1 MTARL
6 ITMLILLPFELLKGE
21 EPRDPYQDV
30 APDLVRQV
38 DLAKKK
44 QDGSDTRQ
52 KDEAESLL
60 LDVLKRKPD
69 YYRALYNLGLIYLD
83 KNEAD
88 KAVDVLTK
96 AKGVRYKNNLR
107 DDNAILNTL
116 GWAYLNAGDLKQAE
130 FYLKAA
136 YDTKSQNDGPTNERI
151 LNNLGFLY
159 LQEGKTTEARK
170 FLDESKKQF
179 NSSRANSIL
188 NLVSEYEQRQ
198 NQSQSSKEP
207 WAVYGQR
214 AKAGGEWSE
223 RHFNEIGKDKKATPR
238 AGDIVDAFENVY
250 VRTTLP
256 VWDNNSNDFVH
267 GAIVGYI
274 KPGDR
279 LQVLEV
285 IDYNAMDAN
294 DDNAWYWIRF
304 KRVSRK

>member
-1 MTARL
+1 M
-6 ITMLILLPFELLKGE
+6 KGE
-21 EPRDPYQDV
+21 GPHDPYQDV
-30 APDLVRQV
+30 APDLVQQV

-44 QDGSDTRQ
+44 QDSSDPRQ
-52 KDEAESLL
+52 RDEAESLL
-60 LDVLKRKPD
+60 LGVLKRKPD
-69 YYRALYNLGLIYLD
+69 YYRALYNLGLIYLE

-96 AKGVRYKNNLR
+96 AKAVRDKNNLQ
-107 DDNAILNTL
+107 DDNSILNTL
-116 GWAYLNAGDLKQAE
+116 GWAYLNAGDFNKAE
-130 FYLKAA
+130 FYLKGA
-136 YDTKSQNDGPTNERI
+136 YDTRSQNDGPTNERI

-159 LQEGKTTEARK
+159 LQEGRTTEARR
-170 FLDESKKQF
+170 FLEESKKQF
-179 NSSRANSIL
+179 NSSRASSIL

-198 NQSQSSKEP
+198 NQSQSSKQ
-207 WAVYGQR
+207 WAVYGQQP
-214 AKAGGEWSE
+214 KAGGAWSE
-223 RHFNEIGKDKKATPR
+223 RHFNETGKDKKATPS

-267 GAIVGYI
+267 GPIVGYI

-285 IDYNAMDAN
+285 VDYNAMDTK